1 MKDYLTRLI
10 VAMVALVA
18 FALLWRQG
26 AFLRLSGYFHE
37 TWDELVKCT
46 WPTWDELTGSTVVV
60 IISVGILGGFTMGVD
75 YVVTL
80 VMHYIV

>member
-1 MKDYLTRLI
+1 MKDYLSIII
-10 VAMVALVA
+10 VVVIASVV

-37 TWDELVKCT
+37 TKDELVKCT

-60 IISVGILGGFTMGVD
+60 IMSVAILGGFTVGVD

-80 VMHYIV
+80 VLHYIV